1 MQSKR
6 HPLARNFA
14 GGKRARHGRLFLPA
28 WFGEREGSWPASVQS
43 AHGRLQGISRID
55 VTLHVHY
62 VQSPAEIM
70 REIEAAFNQ
79 NHALSDNPQQQEQPR

>member
-1 MQSKR
+1 
-6 HPLARNFA
+6 
-14 GGKRARHGRLFLPA
+14 
-28 WFGEREGSWPASVQS
+28 VQS